1 MPMPRR
7 RRGKR
12 VKQNDLPKSSS
23 PTSDGFRLVTSK
35 KKVKKSG
42 SRSRHEGESQS
53 GGMEALLP
61 SFIAIIVL
69 GCGFVAKMGFR
80 GRATVAGIDLG
91 TTNSVICVQQQ
102 SKGKEVGE
110 INCIPDPFN
119 NSPIVPSVISFLDN
133 TKSKTKS
140 FKKKEE
146 LGYGLHPSPSYV
158 LVGSA
163 AKERIDTHP
172 HHTLYHAKRVIG
184 RLFGDGAVVELSREV
199 EFNVLKG
206 RQFVFDGDALDDSDD
221 DGVVFDVPF
230 HSTTDASS
238 VNTNTNKPVKNS
250 DSDSDSDSSADEI
263 INHIQLYPHQVG
275 SYIINHLMEITAQ
288 FLNHDNVRSAV
299 IAVPAKFN
307 QEQRKSTVQAFK
319 DVGVKVARIL
329 EEPVAAALAYG
340 LQKKENVDFILVYDF
355 GGGTLDVSVLQVF
368 EGGYVEVIGNDGDNR
383 LGGADFD
390 AAVAHSLMDQNDGYG
405 SKVVNRVSRALLQL
419 ENTLQDQQQDLLSRG
434 QKEKDSD
441 IEERL
446 MSECPKLVEVPLCSL
461 SSFHTLGES
470 MKIELSSLSSGGT
483 VSRKCYGLTSDTAL
497 DYSKLE
503 KVSDFCTELEVIEFE
518 LSAGQYDSACRSLYE
533 RSLTPVQ
540 RILKDLD
547 MNVSE
552 IDEVVMV
559 GGTTRMPQI
568 REMVK
573 KELNVESLNT
583 SIDPDLTV
591 AYGAASVID

>member
-1 MPMPRR
+1 M
-7 RRGKR
+7 GY
-12 VKQNDLPKSSS
+12 DLK
-23 PTSDGFRLVTSK
+23 
-35 KKVKKSG
+35 
-42 SRSRHEGESQS
+42 
-53 GGMEALLP
+53 
-61 SFIAIIVL
+61 
-69 GCGFVAKMGFR
+69 
-80 GRATVAGIDLG
+80 
-91 TTNSVICVQQQ
+91 
-102 SKGKEVGE
+102 
-110 INCIPDPFN
+110 
-119 NSPIVPSVISFLDN
+119 
-133 TKSKTKS
+133 
-140 FKKKEE
+140 
-146 LGYGLHPSPSYV
+146 PSPSYV
-158 LVGSA
+158 MVGSA

-184 RLFGDGAVVELSREV
+184 RLFDDGAVVELSREV
-199 EFNVLKG
+199 EFNVVKG
-206 RQFVFDGDALDDSDD
+206 RQYTFDNDDDNTSDD
-221 DGVVFDVPF
+221 LDSDGVVFDVPF
-230 HSTTDASS
+230 HSTTDASIS
-238 VNTNTNKPVKNS
+238 SSTKAPKNIES
-250 DSDSDSDSSADEI
+250 GDER

-307 QEQRKSTVQAFK
+307 EQQRKSTVQAFK

-368 EGGYVEVIGNDGDNR
+368 EGGYVDVIGNDGDNR

-405 SKVVNRVSRALLQL
+405 SKIVNRVSQALIML
-419 ENTLQDQQQDLLSRG
+419 ERILQDEQQDKNDG
-434 QKEKDSD
+434 D
-441 IEERL
+441 IEEL
-446 MSECPKLVEVPLCSL
+446 LVNECPKLVELPLCSL

-470 MKIELSSLSSGGT
+470 MKIELSSQSSGGV
-483 VSRKCYGLTSDTAL
+483 VSRKCYGLTSEFTL
-497 DYSKLE
+497 LE
-503 KVSDFCTELEVIEFE
+503 KVSDFCSKLELIEFE
-518 LSAGQYDSACRSLYE
+518 LSTEQYDSACLSLYE

-547 MNVSE
+547 MNVDE

-568 REMVK
+568 REMVR